1 MLFCHIELIDT
12 ILETRQLQFHLLH
25 LVIQLL
31 TELVKRIQ
39 EGFWRQ
45 IYSSLLLREELIADL
60 LNTSMDYRE
69 ELADADFV
77 LLLHQLI
84 VGDELLSNCL
94 ESVLRPIIKPIESAA
109 VHKRR
114 KVPASQSQLIS
125 DWRHAQD
132 YVELVTQS
140 FNIGLVCRLWRYW
153 PAKLLHWSF

>member
-60 LNTSMDYRE
+60 LNTLMDYRE

-84 VGDELLSNCL
+84 VGDE
-94 ESVLRPIIKPIESAA
+94 
-109 VHKRR
+109 
-114 KVPASQSQLIS
+114 
-125 DWRHAQD
+125 
-132 YVELVTQS
+132 
-140 FNIGLVCRLWRYW
+140 
-153 PAKLLHWSF
+153 

>member
-1 MLFCHIELIDT
+1 LLFCHIELIDT

-60 LNTSMDYRE
+60 LNTLMDYRE

-84 VGDELLSNCL
+84 VGDE
-94 ESVLRPIIKPIESAA
+94 
-109 VHKRR
+109 
-114 KVPASQSQLIS
+114 
-125 DWRHAQD
+125 
-132 YVELVTQS
+132 
-140 FNIGLVCRLWRYW
+140 
-153 PAKLLHWSF
+153 